1 MHGTQVYMC
10 ANEWQD
16 LKYTRVPS
24 VCMKNNKGSFEEHDK
39 QRFTQYLE
47 DVQAGKKSI
56 ASGALKPHELVGEAM
71 QASRSGTHA
80 CTCKAS
86 KSRGLTCFSAV
97 PAALSG
103 IEVVPVAHA
112 KQSVQSSSMHEG
124 QGRCAHTNGASSL
137 QL

>member
-1 MHGTQVYMC
+1 
-10 ANEWQD
+10 
-16 LKYTRVPS
+16 
-24 VCMKNNKGSFEEHDK
+24 MKNNKGSFEEHDK

>member
-1 MHGTQVYMC
+1 MGCSKCDDLSIRPLSSLTCPVSSLRGVSHVSSHAEAFWHADPCLCIAHVSLHCLVSSTHVLQTKGTCVRGMQVYMC

-16 LKYTRVPS
+16 VKYTRVPS

-71 QASRSGTHA
+71 
-80 CTCKAS
+80 
-86 KSRGLTCFSAV
+86 
-97 PAALSG
+97 
-103 IEVVPVAHA
+103 
-112 KQSVQSSSMHEG
+112 
-124 QGRCAHTNGASSL
+124 
-137 QL
+137 